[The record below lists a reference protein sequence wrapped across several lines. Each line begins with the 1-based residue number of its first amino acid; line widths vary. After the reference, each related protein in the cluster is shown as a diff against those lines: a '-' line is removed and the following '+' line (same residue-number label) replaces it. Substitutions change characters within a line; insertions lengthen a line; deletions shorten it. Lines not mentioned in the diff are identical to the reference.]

1 MKSKFQLL
9 TGWFCVSIGV
19 LWYFT
24 AAKQQERKGVMRK
37 STVAE
42 PFTSPRKY
50 SWPNIKR
57 DFVKNWPLLVMV
69 LPAVIFYIVF
79 HYIPMG
85 GLLMA
90 FENFKPKLGFFHS
103 PFVGLK
109 NFQDFFGSAFAG
121 RTIRNTLIL
130 SLLQIGIE
138 FPLTIL
144 FALLLNELRSKRFRK
159 TVQTISYMPY
169 FISMVVVAGIII
181 DFCSTDGAVTSLI
194 GAITGN
200 YDNLLGNPSNWRTIY
215 VVSDLWKNL
224 GFDSIIYVAALSSI
238 DQTLY
243 EAAEIDGANRFQ
255 RILRV
260 TIPGITD
267 TIMIMLILRVGQM
280 LSVGYEK
287 TILLYNPQ
295 VYETADI
302 LSSFV
307 YRKGLQEANYG
318 YSTAV
323 SLFNSVINFILLL
336 FANGLSKKYTESGL
350 F

>member
-1 MKSKFQLL
+1 MKVRKF
-9 TGWFCVSIGV
+9 TW
-19 LWYFT
+19 
-24 AAKQQERKGVMRK
+24 AAI
-37 STVAE
+37 
-42 PFTSPRKY
+42 KY
-50 SWPNIKR
+50 DIRRHWALYLMA
-57 DFVKNWPLLVMV
+57 VPLI
-69 LPAVIFYIVF
+69 AFFIIFAYL
-79 HYIPMG
+79 PMG

-90 FENFKPKLGFFHS
+90 FENYKPNKGFLGS
-103 PFVGLK
+103 DFVGLK
-109 NFQDFFGSAFAG
+109 NFMDFFGSPFAY
-121 RTIRNTLIL
+121 RTIRNTLII
-130 SLLQIGIE
+130 SFLQLIIE
-138 FPLTIL
+138 FPLVIV
-144 FALLLNELRSKRFRK
+144 FALLINEIKMGPFRK
-159 TVQTISYMPY
+159 AVQMLTYMPY

-181 DFCSTDGAVTSLI
+181 DFCSTEGAVTAI
-194 GAITGN
+194 VGAVTGN
-200 YDNLLGNPSNWRTIY
+200 YDNLLGSPDNWRTIY

-260 TIPGITD
+260 TIPGIID

-323 SLFNSVINFILLL
+323 SLFNSVINFVLLI
-336 FANGLSKKYTESGL
+336 FANTFSKKYTESGL

>member
-1 MKSKFQLL
+1 
-9 TGWFCVSIGV
+9 
-19 LWYFT
+19 
-24 AAKQQERKGVMRK
+24 MRK
-37 STVAE
+37 STSALE
-42 PFTSPRKY
+42 APKSRPRKFT
-50 SWPNIKR
+50 WENIQK
-57 DFVKNWPLLVMV
+57 DFKKNWPLFVMV
-69 LPAVIFYIVF
+69 LPAIVFYIIF

-90 FENFKPKLGFFHS
+90 FENYKPKLGFFGS

-109 NFQDFFGSAFAG
+109 NFQDFFNSAYSW
-121 RTIRNTLIL
+121 RVIRNTLTL

-144 FALLLNELRSKRFRK
+144 FALLLNELRSKRYRK
-159 TVQTISYMPY
+159 TIQTVSYMPY
-169 FISMVVVAGIII
+169 FISMVVVAGIIL
-181 DFCSTDGAVTSLI
+181 DFCSTEGAVTAI
-194 GAITGN
+194 VGAFTGK
-200 YDNLLGNPSNWRTIY
+200 YDNLLGNPDNWRTIY

-243 EAAEIDGANRFQ
+243 EAAEIDGANRLQ

-260 TIPGITD
+260 TIPGIID

-295 VYETADI
+295 VYDTADI
-302 LSSFV
+302 LSSFI

-323 SLFNSVINFILLL
+323 SLFNSVINFVLLL
-336 FANGLSKKYTESGL
+336 CANAFSKKYTESGL

>member
-1 MKSKFQLL
+1 MRSSAPALKE
-9 TGWFCVSIGV
+9 
-19 LWYFT
+19 
-24 AAKQQERKGVMRK
+24 APRK
-37 STVAE
+37 SRK
-42 PFTSPRKY
+42 FT
-50 SWPNIKR
+50 WTNIKK
-57 DFVKNWPLLVMV
+57 DFIKNWPLFVMV
-69 LPAVIFYIVF
+69 LPAIIFYVIF

-90 FENFKPKLGFFHS
+90 FENYKPKLGFFGS

-109 NFQDFFGSAFAG
+109 NFSDFFSSAFAG

-144 FALLLNELRSKRFRK
+144 FALLLNELRSKRYRK
-159 TVQTISYMPY
+159 TIQTVSYMPY

-181 DFCSTDGAVTSLI
+181 DFCSTEGAVTAI
-194 GAITGN
+194 VGAFTGN

-224 GFDSIIYVAALSSI
+224 GFDSIIYVAALSGI

-243 EAAEIDGANRFQ
+243 EAAEIDGANRLQ

-260 TIPGITD
+260 TIPGIVD

-307 YRKGLQEANYG
+307 YRKGLQDAAYG

-323 SLFNSVINFILLL
+323 SLFNSVVNFILLL
-336 FANGLSKKYTESGL
+336 FANALSKKYTESGL

>member
-1 MKSKFQLL
+1 
-9 TGWFCVSIGV
+9 
-19 LWYFT
+19 
-24 AAKQQERKGVMRK
+24 MRK
-37 STVAE
+37 STAAE
-42 PFTSPRKY
+42 PFVSPRKY
-50 SWPNIKR
+50 SWPNIKK
-57 DFVKNWPLLVMV
+57 DFLKNWPLLVMV
-69 LPAVIFYIVF
+69 LPALVFYIVF

-90 FENFKPKLGFFHS
+90 FENFKPKLGVFAS

-138 FPLTIL
+138 FPMTIL

-181 DFCSTDGAVTSLI
+181 DFCSTDGAITSLL
-194 GAITGN
+194 GAVTGN
-200 YDNLLGNPSNWRTIY
+200 YDNLLGNPANWRTIY

-224 GFDSIIYVAALSSI
+224 GFDSIIYVAALSGI

-243 EAAEIDGANRFQ
+243 EAAEIDGANRLQ

-323 SLFNSVINFILLL
+323 SLFNSVVNFVLLL